1 MAKIRLRQKTQS
13 ALHLST
19 EPDTTDEVQ
28 GIRYLKQA
36 IYIGQEDSLEKVEA
50 MAGLVIALLQTV
62 TKACDCQ
69 ITEGYVLWFSET
81 REPIQLA
88 LGPPNKKLYY
98 RNRHGGDMSITPR
111 GMSIQE
117 AYRNYRDGKLIV
129 NRKYQRKLVWSLS
142 EKQSLADSIMK
153 DYPIPLIL
161 LAEHPSQNSYEIMD
175 GMQRLNAIFSFIENH
190 FPVEG
195 RFFDTDEFSR
205 AKQLAA
211 EGVFS
216 AVNKGTNLFLSPS
229 EVADFLDYQLAV
241 TIFPAGGEDKT
252 TDVFGRINSGGRQLS
267 LQERRQAGMVDEFS
281 MLVRKLSSEIRGDA
295 SREVLRLS
303 EMPGIS
309 IDTAR
314 AGLGY
319 ELRAEE
325 IFWCKQGI
333 MSTRQLR
340 ESEDEEIIA
349 DICASLAL
357 EQPIARSKELLDSYY
372 DPLTNEYEQLR
383 RSLASYGV
391 NRLYEEVKATLS
403 VLKEIID
410 EYSPENNA
418 LRSVINPGSTN
429 PIKTAFYTLFMAMHH
444 LVIVDELSPDDSR
457 GIMGALKSLQADL
470 KTTAKYSK
478 TEDRIR
484 NIDKTKGLISRYF
497 VKKDPPMLRHGAG
510 LALDFENS
518 MRRSKVETG
527 RYECKQGFV
536 DLSTGRAEDK
546 CLPNKILETICGI
559 ANLGPDADGFV
570 FIGVADNSS
579 DAERIKELD
588 GINYLPIGSRYVVGI
603 EREFSHLKCDHESYV
618 ARILSFIRNSD
629 LSDVLKHQVLAQV
642 DCVDYKGLS
651 VVRIRIPAQREISF
665 LGDVA
670 YTRESSSTVE
680 AKGKKLLAI
689 GALFSS

>member
-1 MAKIRLRQKTQS
+1 
-13 ALHLST
+13 
-19 EPDTTDEVQ
+19 
-28 GIRYLKQA
+28 
-36 IYIGQEDSLEKVEA
+36 
-50 MAGLVIALLQTV
+50 
-62 TKACDCQ
+62 
-69 ITEGYVLWFSET
+69 
-81 REPIQLA
+81 
-88 LGPPNKKLYY
+88 
-98 RNRHGGDMSITPR
+98 MSV
-111 GMSIQE
+111 QE

-142 EKQSLADSIMK
+142 EKQSLADSVMK

-161 LAEHPSQNSYEIMD
+161 LAEDSSQSSYEIMD

-211 EGVFS
+211 DGAFS
-216 AVNKGTNLFLSPS
+216 VANKGTNAFLTPS

-241 TIFPAGGEDKT
+241 TVFPAGGEDKT
-252 TDVFGRINSGGRQLS
+252 TDVFGRINTGGRQLS
-267 LQERRQAGMVDEFS
+267 LQERRQAGMVDDFS
-281 MLVRKLSSEIRGDA
+281 ILVRKLASEIRGDT
-295 SREVLRLS
+295 SREVLPLS
-303 EMPGIS
+303 EMPEIS
-309 IDTAR
+309 IDSVR

-319 ELRAEE
+319 ELKAEE

-357 EQPIARSKELLDSYY
+357 GQPIARSKELLDSYY
-372 DPLTNEYEQLR
+372 NPLTCEYEQLR
-383 RSLASYGV
+383 RSLAAYGV
-391 NRLYEEVKATLS
+391 DRLYEEVKVTLS

-410 EYSPENNA
+410 EYSSENNA

-429 PIKTAFYTLFMAMHH
+429 PIKTAFYTLFMAMHQ
-444 LVIVDELSPDDSR
+444 LVIVDELSPDDSKN
-457 GIMGALKSLQADL
+457 IMEALKSLQSDI

-478 TEDRIR
+478 TEDRIK
-484 NIDKTKGLISRYF
+484 NIDKTKGLVLRYF

-510 LALDFENS
+510 LALDLENS
-518 MRRSKVETG
+518 LRRSKVETG

-536 DLSTGRAEDK
+536 DLSTKRTEDK

-559 ANLGPDADGFV
+559 ANLGPDADGFI
-570 FIGVADNSS
+570 FIGVADKKH
-579 DAERIKELD
+579 DADRIKELD
-588 GINYLPIGSRYVVGI
+588 GIDYVTVGSRHVVGI
-603 EREFSHLKCDHESYV
+603 EREFLHLRCDHESYV
-618 ARILSFIRNSD
+618 DRILSFVRNSE
-629 LSDVLKHQVLAQV
+629 LSDNLKHQILAQV
-642 DCVDYKGLS
+642 DYVDYKGLS
-651 VVRIRIPAQREISF
+651 VIRIRIPAQKEISF

-670 YTRESSSTVE
+670 YTRENSSTVE

-689 GALFSS
+689 SALFT